1 MAISSASNNSTYV
14 APNGSMNKERSRSS
28 NVERQQRSGK
38 WTDIL
43 RRSDVSQLWSELH
56 RLVCNHPLVRASRNA
71 GLLVEDGGRGSA
83 YTDLTQELFVTLL
96 SKGRFQYYLDAEKT
110 DAEIECE
117 IGQIEL
123 TNILT
128 TELRKHHPESYRL
141 ARRISTIIQSS
152 HNFRRFDN
160 NGGDDEENHKRLAER
175 IYGLSEWALEKRRRP
190 SHDLENRIHIIPVR
204 QRDTRLV
211 GCKGDSQIIISNSD
225 LEGLIVSVLEACDS
239 PVDMRTLRSLVMSRL
254 PVMDIYLVPLGG
266 DDEEESNW
274 SKIEPVDERE
284 NPEEGVM
291 RIESEKEA
299 VNYVD
304 RFLDLLQE
312 SVRGKSKQYGR
323 ILGVLWHCYLSPDH
337 VTQLEAASRLGVSD
351 SLVSDYRRRIEEQLR
366 ALSFTEVEEARQFES
381 ALRERIQALVKHGT
395 GAALSLR

>member
-1 MAISSASNNSTYV
+1 MAISSASNNSAYV
-14 APNGSMNKERSRSS
+14 ASNPKKERSRSS
-28 NVERQQRSGK
+28 GNERQHRSGK
-38 WTDIL
+38 WNDIL
-43 RRSDVSQLWSELH
+43 RRSDVNQLWNELH

-83 YTDLTQELFVTLL
+83 YVDLTQELFVTLL
-96 SKGRFQYYLDAEKT
+96 SKSRFQYYLDAEKT
-110 DAEIECE
+110 DSEIECE

-152 HNFRRFDN
+152 SNFRRFDGSDN
-160 NGGDDEENHKRLAER
+160 DDENHKRLAER
-175 IYGLSEWALEKRRRP
+175 IYGLSEWMLDKKRRP
-190 SHDLENRIHIIPVR
+190 THELENRINIIPVK

-211 GCKGDSQIIISNSD
+211 GCKGDSQVIISNSD
-225 LEGLIVSVLEACDS
+225 LEALIISVLEVSDS

-266 DDEEESNW
+266 DDEEEHSW
-274 SKIEPVDERE
+274 GKIEPVDERE
-284 NPEEGVM
+284 NPEQGVL
-291 RIESEKEA
+291 RRESEKEA
-299 VNYVD
+299 VSYVD
-304 RFLDLLQE
+304 RFLDLLQD
-312 SVRGKSKQYGR
+312 SVRGKTKQYGR

-337 VTQLEAASRLGVSD
+337 VTQLEAASKLGVSD

-381 ALRERIQALVKHGT
+381 ALRERIQALVTKGT